1 MQLLL
6 VVDGV
11 TAHLI
16 HLYLTKI
23 NLSIG
28 SKINLQTRYND
39 IIMSHDISPN
49 IMMDLD
55 LYSTTNMDCTI
66 KINKNLKKIYIN
78 ATLPE
83 VSQQIRSDT
92 IAFVEGVLE
101 VGQWS
106 GYLDEKHLKTL
117 EHPNDESTI
126 HFTISVFVKNMILK
140 TGTEVWLPQPGSTP
154 LSIMFSQANFPN
166 GPPGF
171 NGAMPPPPWM
181 QQNQGGS
188 TPSSQH
194 QYQPGPPSSGQ
205 TGPPSSGQTGPAPS
219 SQTGPAPPSQTGTP
233 SSSIIQNQHLNQPL
247 SNSSS
252 SNQQQQQQH
261 NERQAALAA
270 VAANTAHD
278 RQIQAANA
286 EISKKNSEM
295 DQLKRQMEDLKIQL
309 ETSKRQFSREV
320 ETQVKARMASLAP
333 PSSASI
339 LVNPASASTAPPSS
353 NTTTV
358 TSATTS
364 PVTSSQVSPAPPGA
378 SGGLLPPEQVDL
390 LRRTPLPEENDE
402 FQTPLVPKPKKRRKM
417 NNPNPAREGGETIE
431 EIEDDDDEE
440 FDEYDEDG
448 ENSEGVFDN
457 EERNTEK
464 SRKSSLFENSNP
476 FESQEILDGILE
488 KIREAVDQGNQSDPE
503 PLVAAVQLLLPKIS
517 SRTELELL
525 SDFINRMAETIGQ
538 RDNISQ
544 SLKSKIRSLGHEILK
559 VNRHLENDER
569 KERAAA
575 ATAAKTGTRKKI
587 IPTASV
593 EEY

>member
-11 TAHLI
+11 SAHLI

-28 SKINLQTRYND
+28 SKINLNTRYSD
-39 IIMSHDISPN
+39 IILSHDISPN
-49 IMMDLD
+49 IMLDLD

-66 KINKNLKKIYIN
+66 KINKSLKKVYIN

-106 GYLDEKHLKTL
+106 GYIDEKHLKTL
-117 EHPNDESTI
+117 EHPNDESNI

-181 QQNQGGS
+181 HQHQGGS

-194 QYQPGPPSSGQ
+194 QYQS
-205 TGPPSSGQTGPAPS
+205 GPPSSGQTGPAPS

-233 SSSIIQNQHLNQPL
+233 SSSIIQNQQLNQTL
-247 SNSSS
+247 SGPPS
-252 SNQQQQQQH
+252 SNQHQQVQQH
-261 NERQAALAA
+261 NDRQAALAA

-286 EISKKNSEM
+286 EIAKKNSEM
-295 DQLKRQMEDLKIQL
+295 DQLRREMEEMKIQL
-309 ETSKRQFSREV
+309 ETSKRQFSKEV
-320 ETQVKARMASLAP
+320 ENQVRARMAFLNP

-339 LVNPASASTAPPSS
+339 LLNPTTTSTVPPNS
-353 NTTTV
+353 NITTV
-358 TSATTS
+358 TTAVTTPAS
-364 PVTSSQVSPAPPGA
+364 SSQVSPAPPGA
-378 SGGLLPPEQVDL
+378 NNILPPEQVDL
-390 LRRTPLPEENDE
+390 LRRTPLPEDNDE
-402 FQTPLVPKPKKRRKM
+402 FRTPLVTKPKKRRKM
-417 NNPNPAREGGETIE
+417 DNLHPAPEGEEVIE
-431 EIEDDDDEE
+431 EVEDDE
-440 FDEYDEDG
+440 DEYEEYEEDG
-448 ENSEGVFDN
+448 EHSEGIFDN
-457 EERNTEK
+457 EEGNTEK
-464 SRKSSLFENSNP
+464 SRKSSLFEHSNP
-476 FESQEILDGILE
+476 FESQEILDSILE

-525 SDFINRMAETIGQ
+525 SDFITRMTETIGQ

-559 VNRHLENDER
+559 INRQLENDER

-593 EEY
+593 DEF